1 MTTRPKLLSSDYI
14 VRFQHCDPLG
24 HLNNS
29 LYIDYFLNAREDQLS
44 EQYQLNIYHHSKE
57 TGKAWVVA
65 SHQIQY
71 KKPVNAMENI
81 TIESSLMKYDPK
93 ALQVKFEM
101 KKADLICCTMET
113 SFVYI
118 DIKTG
123 RPTEHSPELM
133 ELFETVCLQ

>member
-1 MTTRPKLLSSDYI
+1 MTTRPKLLRSESI

-44 EQYQLNIYHHSKE
+44 EHYQLNIYDHSQK
-57 TGKAWVVA
+57 TGKAWVIA

-71 KKPVNAMENI
+71 KRPVNAMERI
-81 TIESSLMKYDPK
+81 TIESSLMRYDQK

-101 KKADLICCTMET
+101 KKADHICCTMET

-123 RPTEHSPELM
+123 RPTDHSPALM
-133 ELFETVCLQ
+133 ALFAEVCLQ